1 MMNYREEEIFSK
13 TMRAGRR
20 TYFFDVRST
29 KAGDYYLTLTES
41 KKFTNDDGSF
51 HFKKHKIYLY
61 KEDFNEFSSNLSEM
75 TDYIIKEKGEE
86 VISDRHQKD
95 YQREEKQETASEETE
110 TTEEEAETTEE
121 ETETTEEN
129 QESGN
134 EDETKNEAKES
145 SETDEE
151 NSDNEDDKD
160 SSEFTD
166 VKFEDI

>member
-1 MMNYREEEIFSK
+1 MEREEIFSK

-41 KKFTNDDGSF
+41 KKFTNDDGSY
-51 HFKKHKIYLY
+51 HYKKHKIYLY
-61 KEDFNEFSSNLSEM
+61 KEDFSEFSSNLSEM

-86 VISDRHQKD
+86 VISERHQKD
-95 YQREEKQETASEETE
+95 YQREEKKETTSEETE
-110 TTEEEAETTEE
+110 ITEED
-121 ETETTEEN
+121 

-134 EDETKNEAKES
+134 EEETKNDSEES
-145 SETDEE
+145 SDTESED
-151 NSDNEDDKD
+151 SDNEENKD